1 MSDVS
6 LIMTRT
12 PLTEFKYGGMSGRWG
27 AMAVVK
33 GGKISSVGISSN
45 GGSGGGFEVGG
56 KSLDIQ
62 VADGGALEIVAEFD
76 TMERFRA
83 DSGKGFYMQVR
94 PRPALP
100 YLLTMYRAP
109 FVSKLNSSGHCL
121 LVHGHGYKQQ
131 GSGDTAGILVH
142 EAPNVSWLIGCISPR
157 EKNHREQGSNKQSS
171 RSAMETIFE
180 AMGGF
185 SIGTKADLF
194 VLDW

>member
-1 MSDVS
+1 MSNVS

-12 PLTEFKYGGMSGRWG
+12 PLSEFKYGKMSGRWG
-27 AMAVVK
+27 SMLVVS
-33 GGKISSVGISSN
+33 GAKISSVAVSQN
-45 GGSGGGFEVGG
+45 GGSGGGYEVGG

-62 VADGGALEIVAEFD
+62 IADGGAVETVAEFD

-83 DSGKGFYMQVR
+83 DTGRGFYMQVR
-94 PRPALP
+94 PRPAQP
-100 YLLTMYRAP
+100 YMLTMYRAP
-109 FVSKLNSSGHCL
+109 LVAKLNSSGNCL

-131 GSGDTAGILVH
+131 GSGDDAGILVH

-157 EKNHREQGSNKQSS
+157 EKNHHEQNSTPGPS
-171 RSAMETIFE
+171 RSAMEAIFD

-185 SIGTKADLF
+185 SPGRKADLF